1 MRRIAVVTGTRAEYG
16 ILLPV
21 LKAIETRPGL
31 ELRLIATG
39 MHLSREF
46 GYTVKEIEDDG
57 FRIHTKVEML
67 PSSDTPKAMAESI
80 GVGIAGM
87 AQAWEQL
94 KPDIILVLG
103 DRVEPLAA
111 AIAGAF
117 MNIPVAHI
125 HGGDVSG
132 NIDESIRHAITKFAH
147 IHFPA
152 TAKSAERIFKMGED
166 KWRVHIV
173 GPLGI
178 YAMSQ
183 TDLVPK
189 EKLYEKLGLNPDEPL
204 ILVVQHPVTTQVESA
219 PQQMR
224 ETMEALVKLNEQA
237 VVIYSNADAGGRAMI
252 EVIKEYKNYTF
263 IKTFKNLPYLTFMS
277 LMKNAGV
284 IVGNSSAAI
293 VDTSLFGIPA
303 VNIGIR
309 QQGRERGA
317 NIIDCPPKKEK
328 IIKSVKKALNDTDF
342 KRLLKHVSNPYDVEK
357 EGVKR
362 IADVLNTVKIDDKLL
377 QKKLV
382 Y

>member
-21 LKAIETRPGL
+21 LKAIETIREL
-31 ELRLIATG
+31 ELALIVTG
-39 MHLSREF
+39 MHLSHEF

-183 TDLVPK
+183 ADLVPK
-189 EKLYEKLGLNPDEPL
+189 EKLYKKLGLNPDEPL

-219 PQQMR
+219 PLQMR
-224 ETMEALVKLNEQA
+224 ETMEALVELNEQA
-237 VVIYSNADAGGRAMI
+237 IVIYPNADAGGRGMI
-252 EVIKEYKNYTF
+252 EVIKEYENYPF
-263 IKTFKNLPYLTFMS
+263 IKTFKNLPYLTFVSVLKVTSVM
-277 LMKNAGV
+277 
-284 IVGNSSAAI
+284 IGNSSSAI
-293 VDTSLFGIPA
+293 FESPLFGIP
-303 VNIGIR
+303 VINIGIR
-309 QQGRERGA
+309 QIGRERG
-317 NIIDCPPKKEK
+317 NNVIDIPHSKTEIIRA
-328 IIKSVKKALNDTDF
+328 IRKALADEEFRKAVKGSVNPFDTER
-342 KRLLKHVSNPYDVEK
+342 KGAQK
-357 EGVKR
+357 
-362 IADVLNTVKIDDKLL
+362 IADIVSEIRIDEKLL
-377 QKKLV
+377 QKRLI